1 MKTYQ
6 FLVTYTNDLRRV
18 EVKARCEFEAKI
30 LLEARAKKAL
40 MKIISIELQN
50 TI

>member
-18 EVKARCEFEAKI
+18 EVKASSEKDALGI
-30 LLEARAKKAL
+30 VLNRAKKAL
-40 MKIISIELQN
+40 MKIISIELEN